1 MAIPDAVKSKVVK
14 TLQYEQLYTV
24 DNILFKTLKFRISLT
39 FWDPFVSNFE
49 QNVRNFLKF
58 SVRIRYYERN
68 VMDIFNSVV
77 RVQEFLIKNS
87 DKTPSLE

>member
-39 FWDPFVSNFE
+39 SLGIPLLVISNRMFVISE
-49 QNVRNFLKF
+49 SFLLVF
-58 SVRIRYYERN
+58 VITSE
-68 VMDIFNSVV
+68 MLWIFLTV
-77 RVQEFLIKNS
+77 
-87 DKTPSLE
+87 SLEFKSF